1 MVKHNMVLFLPF
13 SPKGAETLGYSG
25 MAHGMFPKG
34 GVELVNHFYTTCNN
48 KLEENLAAKA
58 KEIENNPEL

>member
-1 MVKHNMVLFLPF
+1 MFYLPF
-13 SPKGAETLGYSG
+13 TLKGAETLGYSG

-34 GVELVNHFYTTCNN
+34 GVELVNHFYATCNN
-48 KLEENLAAKA
+48 RLEEHLAAKA